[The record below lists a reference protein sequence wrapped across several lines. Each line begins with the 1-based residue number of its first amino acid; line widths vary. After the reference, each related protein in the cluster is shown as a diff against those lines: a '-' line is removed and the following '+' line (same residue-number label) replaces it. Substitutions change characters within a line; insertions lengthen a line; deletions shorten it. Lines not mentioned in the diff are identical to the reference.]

1 MSNALRTLADGAARL
16 RQPRDGSAGL
26 WPLPYSEHCYEDAN
40 GGPKAALGAHARTTY
55 ARAELAGV
63 LNDAGDGVE
72 DAFAAPKASP

>member
-1 MSNALRTLADGAARL
+1 MSSVLRTLGDGAARL

-26 WPLPYSEHCYEDAN
+26 YPMPYSEQCYEGAN
-40 GGPKAALGAHARTTY
+40 GLPKAALGAHARTTE

-63 LNDAGDGVE
+63 LNDAHDGVE